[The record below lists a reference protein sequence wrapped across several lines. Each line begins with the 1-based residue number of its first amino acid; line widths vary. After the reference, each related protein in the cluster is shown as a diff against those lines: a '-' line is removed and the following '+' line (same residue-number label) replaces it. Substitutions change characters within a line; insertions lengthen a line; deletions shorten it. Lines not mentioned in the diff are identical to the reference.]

1 MNLPKKGVRTL
12 LLCGVVAAVF
22 TAYVLR
28 LMQMQIVEGEQYK
41 ALVQQGS
48 TSEQVVAAARGEI
61 LDRYGNPLALS
72 S

>member
-28 LMQMQIVEGEQYK
+28 LMQMQIVEGEQ
-41 ALVQQGS
+41 
-48 TSEQVVAAARGEI
+48 
-61 LDRYGNPLALS
+61 
-72 S
+72 